1 MALNFANSYYQK
13 VDTRTHLSSD
23 EIEMLPIKLR
33 IIYILISDLDIR
45 DIDYLDEKKNWQLYH
60 ACNDYI
66 AYYQVFKKN
75 W

>member
-1 MALNFANSYYQK
+1 MNFAHNYNQK
-13 VDTRTHLSSD
+13 ADTRTHLSSD

-45 DIDYLDEKKNWQLYH
+45 DIDYLDEKKIDSYIMH
-60 ACNDYI
+60 AMITLNIIKYL
-66 AYYQVFKKN
+66 KN

>member
-1 MALNFANSYYQK
+1 MCWDFQGVYKVIEIFLALNFTNSYYQK

-45 DIDYLDEKKNWQLYH
+45 DIDYLDEKKN
-60 ACNDYI
+60 
-66 AYYQVFKKN
+66 
-75 W
+75 

>member
-1 MALNFANSYYQK
+1 MALNFTNSYYQK

-45 DIDYLDEKKNWQLYH
+45 DIDYLDEKKN
-60 ACNDYI
+60 
-66 AYYQVFKKN
+66 
-75 W
+75 